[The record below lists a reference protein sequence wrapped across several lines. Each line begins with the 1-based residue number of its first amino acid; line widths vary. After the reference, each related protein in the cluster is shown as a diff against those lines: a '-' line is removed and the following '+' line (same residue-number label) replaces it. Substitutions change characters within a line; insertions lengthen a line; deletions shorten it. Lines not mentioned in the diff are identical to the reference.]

1 MAEKKPALRAVGA
14 DEKPAAPRTLS
25 VDVAASEGSELELLM
40 AMRDRVASTVADPNC
55 PPRDLAAL
63 TRRLREIT
71 KDIEALKARE
81 REEAADDAEVSDAAW
96 DAEAI

>member
-1 MAEKKPALRAVGA
+1 MAIRKSVLRAIGP
-14 DEKPAAPRTLS
+14 DDAPEPRVLA
-25 VDVAASEGSELELLM
+25 VDVAAAEGTELELLM

-71 KDIEALKARE
+71 KDIEALRARE
-81 REEAADDAEVSDAAW
+81 REEAADAAEVADEAW
-96 DAEAI
+96 DSEAI